1 MGNYQHRAVIVKQGV
16 FKLLAGE
23 CVKVVRRLVQ
33 KQKIVTAEHKIEKC
47 DPCSFSAAQLGNLF
61 ENIVPLEKERRQC
74 TANLSLRHFRIM

>member
-1 MGNYQHRAVIVKQGV
+1 MGNYQHRAVIVKQSV

-23 CVKVVRRLVQ
+23 CVKV
-33 KQKIVTAEHKIEKC
+33 IVAAEHEIEKC

-61 ENIVPLEKERRQC
+61 ENIVTFEKERRQC